1 MCDRKMAV
9 NIQLIGDLNEF
20 FLALEQKCK
29 GCVRVFWKKYVI
41 IYPIMRK
48 NFKGRNN
55 ICIVGYRLTYDVS

>member
-29 GCVRVFWKKYVI
+29 GCVRVFWKKVCY
-41 IYPIMRK
+41 
-48 NFKGRNN
+48 N
-55 ICIVGYRLTYDVS
+55 IFDNEKKL